1 MCGSVRSAITAC
13 EDEVVPTIEYC
24 EVRITCGSSDEAAA
38 IADALVAE
46 RLVACVH
53 VGSIASV
60 YEWQGVVE
68 HDDEVLLTAI
78 TRLER
83 CEAVVEAVG
92 SMHSYDLPSITW
104 VAVAGSPAYL
114 AWVDEQTS

>member
-1 MCGSVRSAITAC
+1 MSTL
-13 EDEVVPTIEYC
+13 EYC

-46 RLVACVH
+46 RLVACAH
-53 VGSIASV
+53 VAPIASV

-83 CEAVVEAVG
+83 CAAVVDRVA
-92 SMHSYDLPSITW
+92 SLHSYDLPSITW
-104 VAVAGSPAYL
+104 VAIAGSPAYL

>member
-1 MCGSVRSAITAC
+1 VSR
-13 EDEVVPTIEYC
+13 IEYC
-24 EVRITCGSSDEAAA
+24 EVRITCGSPDEAAA
-38 IADALVAE
+38 IADALVVE
-46 RLVACVH
+46 RLVACAH
-53 VGSIASV
+53 VASIASV
-60 YEWQGVVE
+60 YEWEGVVE

-83 CEAVVEAVG
+83 CEAVIDLVA

-104 VAVAGSPAYL
+104 VALSGSQAYL

>member
-1 MCGSVRSAITAC
+1 M
-13 EDEVVPTIEYC
+13 PTLEYC
-24 EVRITCGSSDEAAA
+24 EVRITCGSSDEAAS

-46 RLVACVH
+46 RLVACAH
-53 VGSIASV
+53 VVAIASV

-68 HDDEVLLTAI
+68 RDDEVLLTAI

-83 CEAVVEAVG
+83 CDAAVDLVA